1 MSLPLKELIKIG
13 QTQLKEAGVGDAD
26 RDARDLYCF
35 LDKIDAV
42 GLMMHWQD
50 TLQDNAC
57 EAYFDLVQRRA
68 AGEPMQY
75 ITGVQEFMGIPFK
88 VTAQV
93 LIPRQDT
100 ETMVEDAIEAIEKG
114 TLRGRPFIKAA
125 AIKEVLDLCTGSGAI
140 GVSIAKMCPK
150 IKVVCSDIS
159 SEALKIAEENA
170 QTSGCKSVKFQEGD
184 LFSPFCGKLRKK
196 KFDLIITNPPYIQTD
211 VIPTLQREVKDHEPM
226 SALDGGKDGLDFYR
240 RIAVEAPSHLN
251 KNGVLMME
259 IGYDQRISVTELL
272 QETAKFSDI
281 ICLQD
286 LAGKDRIIAA
296 KLIGK

>member
-35 LDKIDAV
+35 LDKIDTV

-150 IKVVCSDIS
+150 IKMVCSDIS

-170 QTSGCKSVKFQEGD
+170 QASGCKSVKFQEGD
-184 LFSPFCGKLRKK
+184 LFSPFCGKLRKR

-240 RIAVEAPSHLN
+240 RIAAEAPFHLN

-272 QETAKFSDI
+272 QETVKFSDI